1 TLRNLVQ
8 LPGAANDGAVAPL
21 GGATRC
27 CQGQILPRN
36 YPIRLNTA
44 DL

>member
-1 TLRNLVQ
+1 VQ

-44 DL
+44 DLVT